1 MFFRMHN
8 KKFFAVLSIISWL
21 IFSRAQASFADA
33 WVNFPTSWDIGQA
46 FAVSITSNVDY
57 SSPVVTWKGRS
68 IALNVEQ
75 GGAGKISYGLLGSD
89 VRNTQPGN
97 YDILFEFVQEG
108 KKYKASGTITLN
120 QKTYPQE
127 HLTVNSKMVNPPKK
141 EIARIRKES
150 SAIGA
155 ALKTMTTPR
164 LWTTPPQPPLANI
177 TLTSHYGFQRVYN
190 GVPRAGHNGADIRA
204 ANGTKVLAP
213 FAGTVILTGFHYY
226 AGGSVYIDSGNGVIT
241 AFFHLSEINVKK
253 GDKVAKGQVVAKSGS
268 TGRVTGPHLHYSLI
282 LGGQFVDPIPLLST
296 SITQML
302 KKGTQSL
309 VNIL

>member
-1 MFFRMHN
+1 M
-8 KKFFAVLSIISWL
+8 KKFLISIFLILGVL
-21 IFSRAQASFADA
+21 FFNVNFSFAAA

-46 FAVSITSNVDY
+46 FAVSITSNADY
-57 SSPVVTWKGRS
+57 SKPTVTWKDRT
-68 IALNVEQ
+68 ITLNVEQ

-89 VRNTQPGN
+89 VRNTKPGK
-97 YDILFEFVQEG
+97 YDILFEFVQGG
-108 KKYKASGTITLN
+108 KKYKASGTITL
-120 QKTYPQE
+120 KERKYPQE
-127 HLTVNSKMVNPPKK
+127 KLTVSPKMVNPPKK
-141 EIARIRKES
+141 ELNRIRAES
-150 SAIGA
+150 KVIGA
-155 ALKTMTTPR
+155 ALRTMTEIR
-164 LWTTPPQPPLANI
+164 RWTTPPQPPLANI

-190 GVPRAGHNGADIRA
+190 GVPRSGHNGADIRA
-204 ANGTKVLAP
+204 ANGTKILAP

-302 KKGTQSL
+302 KKGTQSQ
-309 VNIL
+309 VNI

>member
-1 MFFRMHN
+1 MHN
-8 KKFFAVLSIISWL
+8 KKFFAVLVLILGL
-21 IFSRAQASFADA
+21 IFSHATDSFAA
-33 WVNFPTSWDIGQA
+33 SWVNFPTSWDIGQA

-57 SSPVVTWKGRS
+57 SSPMVTWKGRS

-89 VRNTQPGN
+89 VRNTQPGK
-97 YDILFEFVQEG
+97 YDILFEFIQEG

-120 QKTYPQE
+120 AKNYPQE
-127 HLTVNSKMVNPPKK
+127 HLTVSPKMVNPPKK
-141 EIARIRKES
+141 ELPRIRKES
-150 SAIGA
+150 ELIGT
-155 ALKTMTTPR
+155 ALKTMTSPR
-164 LWTTPPQPPLANI
+164 KWTTPPQPPLTNI

-190 GVPRAGHNGADIRA
+190 GVPRSGHNGADIRA
-204 ANGTKVLAP
+204 AVGTKIHAP

-241 AFFHLSEINVKK
+241 VFFHLSKINVKK
-253 GDKVAKGQVVAKSGS
+253 GDKVEKGQIVAESGS
-268 TGRVTGPHLHYSLI
+268 TGRVTGPHLHYSLV

-302 KKGTQSL
+302 KKGTQSQ
-309 VNIL
+309 VND

>member
-1 MFFRMHN
+1 MRI
-8 KKFFAVLSIISWL
+8 KKFFIAL
-21 IFSRAQASFADA
+21 IFVFFGAGISNAAS

-46 FAVSITSNVDY
+46 FAISITSNADY
-57 SSPVVTWKGRS
+57 TEPTVTWKDRK

-89 VRNTQPGN
+89 VRNTKPGA
-97 YDILFEFVQEG
+97 YDILFEFIQDG
-108 KKYKASGTITLN
+108 KKYKASGRIIL
-120 QKTYPQE
+120 KARKYPQE

-141 EIARIRKES
+141 ELSRIRNES
-150 SAIGA
+150 KLIGA
-155 ALKTMTTPR
+155 ALKTMTSVR
-164 LWTTPPQPPLANI
+164 RWTTPPQPPLANI

-190 GVPRAGHNGADIRA
+190 GVPRSGHNGADIRA
-204 ANGTKVLAP
+204 ATGTQIRAP

-253 GDKVAKGQVVAKSGS
+253 GDKVSKGQIVAKSGS

-302 KKGTQSL
+302 KLGTQVM
-309 VNIL
+309 VNN